1 MHIFGSYWAYFS
13 GCQALRNKRWAR
25 LSPRTSRP
33 SPGRFE
39 LRIAVVSP
47 FLDRQHGTERC
58 IVEQIEYFL
67 RQPGCEIH
75 IYSQSI
81 QDIDV
86 VRFGRST
93 ASPPVP
99 GKAIWHRIPNLPGPH
114 LLNFLWWYFANQALR
129 WYQQKFRG
137 LRFDLVFSPGIN
149 CRDADAIVVHIVFHE
164 FFRLVHGDLR
174 LRDAPLSRWP
184 ILIHRILYYRL
195 IMALVN
201 RIYRNPRVNLA
212 AVSRLTAGELT
223 RHFAR
228 PNVAIIPNAVDLAR
242 FNPPE
247 RLRRR
252 DQARK
257 LLQLSENEFALL
269 LVGND
274 WKKKGLAALLNSIA
288 AIEHI
293 PLRLLV
299 VGRDDSAPFLDQ
311 VQRLHLT
318 GRVLFLEP
326 SSDIMQFYAAV
337 DLYAGPSL
345 HDSFALPPIE
355 AMACGLPVITSVT
368 NGGSHIITEGL
379 DGFVLNNPRD
389 ALALAQLVARLY
401 AQPGLRRSVG
411 ENAAQT
417 VKSYTWQRNAEET
430 FAFLVEAHH

>member
-1 MHIFGSYWAYFS
+1 
-13 GCQALRNKRWAR
+13 
-25 LSPRTSRP
+25 
-33 SPGRFE
+33 

-81 QDIDV
+81 QDLDV
-86 VRFGRST
+86 VRFERS
-93 ASPPVP
+93 PVP
-99 GKAIWHRIPNLPGPH
+99 SSASGKAVWHRIPALPGPH
-114 LLNFLWWYFANQALR
+114 LLNFFWWYFANQAIR

-195 IMALVN
+195 IMALEN

-212 AVSRLTAGELT
+212 AVSRLTAAELT

-228 PNVAIIPNAVDLAR
+228 PDVAIIPNAVDLAR

-257 LLQLSENEFALL
+257 LLRLSENEFALL

-274 WKKKGLAALLNSIA
+274 WKKKGLGTLLTSIA
-288 AIEHI
+288 AIQHL
-293 PLRLLV
+293 PLRLLI
-299 VGRDDSAPFLDQ
+299 VGRDDRAPFLEQ
-311 VQRLHLT
+311 IQHLHLE
-318 GRVLFLEP
+318 GRVFFLDP
-326 SSDIMQFYAAV
+326 SSDIMHFYSAADV
-337 DLYAGPSL
+337 YTGPSL

-368 NGGSHIITEGL
+368 NGGSQIITEGF
-379 DGFVLNNPRD
+379 DGFVLSD
-389 ALALAQLVARLY
+389 AQDSVALSRLISQLY
-401 AQPGLRRSVG
+401 EQPELRRSVG
-411 ENAAQT
+411 ENAART
-417 VKSYTWQRNAEET
+417 AKSYSWERNASET
-430 FAFLVEAHH
+430 WEFLSKAATSSHTL